1 MFKNKIYYLLE
12 IIVMIAIEHTNFH
25 ENNIFICDPIKNSII
40 QSSLFYKIIYSNKLI
55 SMNGIFIIFN
65 LNNVTNIK
73 KKFLF
78 KFEDNINIIN
88 YLSLIEEKI
97 LNLIDNKKVKLT
109 KIADNL
115 TNGYIT
121 YNTDYYFN
129 NNDLSNDISNKFYDV
144 KKFILKIS
152 GIWETKENIGITFK
166 FILVDR
172 FI

>member
-1 MFKNKIYYLLE
+1 
-12 IIVMIAIEHTNFH
+12 MIAIEHTNFH

-88 YLSLIEEKI
+88 YLSIIEEKI
-97 LNLIDNKKVKLT
+97 LNLINNKKVKLT

-115 TNGYIT
+115 TNGFIT
-121 YNTDYYFN
+121 YNTDFYFN
-129 NNDLSNDISNKFYDV
+129 NHNDILLSNDISNKFYDV

-166 FILVDR
+166 FILVDK